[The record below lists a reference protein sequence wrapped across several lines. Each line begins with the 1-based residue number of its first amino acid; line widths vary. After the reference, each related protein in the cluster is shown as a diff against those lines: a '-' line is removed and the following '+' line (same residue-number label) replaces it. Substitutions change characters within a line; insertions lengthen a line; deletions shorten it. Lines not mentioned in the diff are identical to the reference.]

1 MSNRLIINIL
11 PKCVTIISTKL
22 QNVIKKLHNA
32 ASSIAFFK
40 KASFVNVMPVFAKVK
55 GQFLNEENCTKS
67 SQNILSSH
75 LTKHV

>member
-1 MSNRLIINIL
+1 MSNQLTINII
-11 PKCVTIISTKL
+11 PKRVTIILIKL
-22 QNVIKKLHNA
+22 QNAIKKLHNTA
-32 ASSIAFFK
+32 PSIAFIK
-40 KASFVNVMPVFAKVK
+40 KASFVNVMSVFAKVK